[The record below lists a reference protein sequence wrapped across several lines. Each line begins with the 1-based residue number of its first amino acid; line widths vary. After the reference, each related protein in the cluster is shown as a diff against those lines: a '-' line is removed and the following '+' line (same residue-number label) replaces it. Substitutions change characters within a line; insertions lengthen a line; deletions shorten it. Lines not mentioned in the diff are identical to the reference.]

1 MVDFQDPF
9 DQVPDYFKVEMTKTI
24 ITRFSGALRKVDVE
38 MFLSKVV
45 EVINL
50 KLAEEDKETGDMG

>member
-1 MVDFQDPF
+1 MVDFQAPF
-9 DQVPDYFKVEMTKTI
+9 DQVPDYFKVEMPKPI